1 MDSFG
6 SRDSLNDT
14 GITAGNVAAYRKSL
28 ESKYTEPNVQ
38 IASRKSQAEM
48 KSSTAEIRKSLENLD
63 DRKTTPPP
71 LTKKPI
77 IPIKKSPTVS
87 SVGNIFSGLK
97 QKVSKNVE
105 QRMSQP
111 DSLDGVGHSK
121 INASPV
127 ADINER
133 FISAERF
140 VRRDDTEFDQIERHS
155 QILPDMRAQRA
166 KAPKRRLPSTQ
177 SSFGESQ
184 SHHQNGDSMPVPQS
198 PVSITAPSDN
208 VMKSEEDLTKPKPRE
223 WEKNRVPWMDELKA
237 SQAKKTSPGIESRSP
252 DPSMHE
258 NNNVH
263 INSHKKSNETNN
275 IEVRS
280 SSVDIKSTNDSV
292 FLTSSN
298 IKKESTESAPP
309 PTKSMATK
317 ISISESSTA
326 SISADETATNSN
338 STVGIKGRPT
348 SVTLRNVNLPPVA
361 RVSKSIH
368 DNGGIVQTST
378 ATITSKTVI
387 QEDGTNNGSAGPAVL
402 TTTVTTD
409 NVCSRV
415 VELELRM
422 TKLEK
427 LVQKQNLTIEELLK
441 SLKDES
447 DKVKNLKHELDKYS
461 QFVTQV

>member
-6 SRDSLNDT
+6 SKDSLNDT

-28 ESKYTEPNVQ
+28 ESKYTEPNVHV
-38 IASRKSQAEM
+38 ASRKIQSEI
-48 KSSTAEIRKSLENLD
+48 KSSTTAEIRKSLENLD

-71 LTKKPI
+71 LTKKPT

-97 QKVSKNVE
+97 QKVKSAE
-105 QRMSQP
+105 QRMSQH

-133 FISAERF
+133 FISGERI

-184 SHHQNGDSMPVPQS
+184 SHQNGDLIPVPQS

-208 VMKSEEDLTKPKPRE
+208 IMKSEEDLTKPKPRE

-263 INSHKKSNETNN
+263 INSHKKSNETNS

-280 SSVDIKSTNDSV
+280 SSVDIKSSNDSV
-292 FLTSSN
+292 FLSN
-298 IKKESTESAPP
+298 SLKKEPSEPAPH
-309 PTKSMATK
+309 TKSMATK

-326 SISADETATNSN
+326 SISADEITNNSN
-338 STVGIKGRPT
+338 SSIGIKGRPT

-361 RVSKSIH
+361 RVSKTIH

-387 QEDGTNNGSAGPAVL
+387 QEDGTNHGGAGPTVL
-402 TTTVTTD
+402 TTTITTD

-415 VELELRM
+415 VELELRVA
-422 TKLEK
+422 KLEK

>member
-6 SRDSLNDT
+6 SKDSLNDT

-28 ESKYTEPNVQ
+28 EKKFTEPNVQ
-38 IASRKSQAEM
+38 VAARKSQSEI

-77 IPIKKSPTVS
+77 IPIKKSPTTS
-87 SVGNIFSGLK
+87 TVGSIFSGLK
-97 QKVSKNVE
+97 PKVKSVE
-105 QRMSQP
+105 QRMSQH

-121 INASPV
+121 SNASPV

-133 FISAERF
+133 FISGERI

-184 SHHQNGDSMPVPQS
+184 SHQNGDSIPVPQS
-198 PVSITAPSDN
+198 PVSITAPTEN
-208 VMKSEEDLTKPKPRE
+208 IMKSEEDLTKPKPRE

-252 DPSMHE
+252 DSSMHE

-292 FLTSSN
+292 FLSSS
-298 IKKESTESAPP
+298 IKKEPSEPAPH
-309 PTKSMATK
+309 TKSMATK

-326 SISADETATNSN
+326 SISADEITNNSN
-338 STVGIKGRPT
+338 SSVGFKGRPT

-368 DNGGIVQTST
+368 DNGGMVQTST

-387 QEDGTNNGSAGPAVL
+387 QEDHVNAGPTVH

-415 VELELRM
+415 VEMELRM
-422 TKLEK
+422 SKLEK
-427 LVQKQNLTIEELLK
+427 LVQKQNHTIEELLK